1 MSQSAPE
8 STLPVAVC
16 QMQATGDPA
25 ANLSTIERLVQRAR
39 AQGAR
44 LAVLP
49 EAALL
54 PITSDAPALA
64 SYAAQAA
71 ETHAAL
77 SEIAARADIAV
88 LAGSFQS
95 SEDPAKVFN
104 VLVGYRRDG
113 TPLGS
118 YRKIHL
124 YDAFGVK
131 ESDRFAPGPVAPLT
145 FELGGFTLGVLT
157 CYDLRFP
164 ELARLLVDAGADA
177 LLIPAAWVAGPL
189 KEDHW
194 KVLLR
199 ARAIENTVYV
209 VAAGQCGNGCVG
221 LSAVI
226 DPLGVELAGLAEAE
240 GVATAE
246 MARERLQDVRRR
258 LPSLANRRIA
268 VTAGGTAH
276 DG

>member
-1 MSQSAPE
+1 
-8 STLPVAVC
+8 
-16 QMQATGDPA
+16 MQATGDPA
-25 ANLSTIERLVQRAR
+25 ANLSTIERLVQRAS

-54 PITSDAPALA
+54 PINSEPGALA
-64 SYAAQAA
+64 NYVARAH

-77 SEIAARADIAV
+77 AEIAAGAGIAV
-88 LAGSFQS
+88 VAGSFES
-95 SEDPAKVFN
+95 SEDPEKVFN
-104 VLVGYRRDG
+104 VLVGYHRDG
-113 TPLGS
+113 TSLGS

-145 FELGGFTLGVLT
+145 FSLGGFTLGVLT

-199 ARAIENTVYV
+199 ARAIENTAYV
-209 VAAGQCGNGCVG
+209 IAAGQCGNGCVG
-221 LSAVI
+221 LSAII

-240 GVATAE
+240 GVATA
-246 MARERLQDVRRR
+246 AVVRERLQNVRRR

-268 VTAGGTAH
+268 VTAGQAGY
-276 DG
+276 GR